1 MADINRMI
9 DGIIKAELEAANKIH
24 PPFVDMHQAYAVML
38 EEYEETLTEIDSA
51 RELLKMYWTYTRND
65 DFESG
70 RKCANQILIIATRG
84 IAEMVQLAAMAQKA
98 MTLEDDLDERNKR
111 RF

>member
-1 MADINRMI
+1 MADRLRMI
-9 DGIIKAELEAANKIH
+9 DGLINSELEAANKIH

-51 RELLKMYWTYTRND
+51 RELLRMHWTCTRND

-98 MTLEDDLDERNKR
+98 MAVEGGEDK
-111 RF
+111 

>member
-38 EEYEETLTEIDSA
+38 EEYEETLVEIDSA

-70 RKCANQILIIATRG
+70 KKCANQLLVIATRG
-84 IAEMVQLAAMAQKA
+84 IAEMVQLAAMAQKT

-111 RF
+111 RV

>member
-51 RELLKMYWTYTRND
+51 RELLRMYWAYTRND

-70 RKCANQILIIATRG
+70 RKCANQLLVVATRG
-84 IAEMVQLAAMAQKA
+84 ISEIVQLAAMAQKT

-111 RF
+111 RV

>member
-70 RKCANQILIIATRG
+70 RKCANQILMIATRG
-84 IAEMVQLAAMAQKA
+84 IAEMAQLAAMAQKA

-111 RF
+111 RV

>member
-38 EEYEETLTEIDSA
+38 EEYEETLVEIDSA

-70 RKCANQILIIATRG
+70 RKCANQLLVVATRG
-84 IAEMVQLAAMAQKA
+84 ISEIVQLAAMAQKA

-111 RF
+111 RV

>member
-9 DGIIKAELEAANKIH
+9 DRIIKAELEAANKIH

-38 EEYEETLTEIDSA
+38 EEYEETLVEIDSA

-70 RKCANQILIIATRG
+70 RKCANQLLVVATRG
-84 IAEMVQLAAMAQKA
+84 ISEMVQLAAMAQKA

-111 RF
+111 RV

>member
-38 EEYEETLTEIDSA
+38 EEYEETLVEIDSA

-70 RKCANQILIIATRG
+70 RKCANQLLVIATRG
-84 IAEMVQLAAMAQKA
+84 IAEIVQLAAMAQKA
-98 MTLEDDLDERNKR
+98 MTLEDDLDERKKR
-111 RF
+111 RV

>member
-38 EEYEETLTEIDSA
+38 EEYEETLVEIDSA

-70 RKCANQILIIATRG
+70 RKCANQLLVIATRG
-84 IAEMVQLAAMAQKA
+84 IAEIVQLAAMAQKS

-111 RF
+111 RV

>member
-38 EEYEETLTEIDSA
+38 EEYEETLVEIDSA

-70 RKCANQILIIATRG
+70 RKCANQLLVVATRG
-84 IAEMVQLAAMAQKA
+84 IAEIVQLAAMAQKS
-98 MTLEDDLDERNKR
+98 MMMHQTKLEKNKE
-111 RF
+111 

>member
-38 EEYEETLTEIDSA
+38 EEYEETLVEIDSA

-111 RF
+111 RV

>member
-1 MADINRMI
+1 MADINRML

-111 RF
+111 RV

>member
-38 EEYEETLTEIDSA
+38 EEYEETLVEIDSA

-70 RKCANQILIIATRG
+70 RKCANQLLVIATRG
-84 IAEMVQLAAMAQKA
+84 IAEIVQLAAMAQKA

-111 RF
+111 RV

>member
-38 EEYEETLTEIDSA
+38 EEYEETLTEINSA

-70 RKCANQILIIATRG
+70 RKCANQLLVIATRG
-84 IAEMVQLAAMAQKA
+84 IAEIVQFAAMAQKA
-98 MTLEDDLDERNKR
+98 MAMHQKNLEKNKE
-111 RF
+111 

>member
-38 EEYEETLTEIDSA
+38 EEYEETLVEIDSA

-84 IAEMVQLAAMAQKA
+84 IAEMVQLAAMAKKA

-111 RF
+111 RV

>member
-70 RKCANQILIIATRG
+70 RKCANQLLVIATRG
-84 IAEMVQLAAMAQKA
+84 IAEIVQLAAMAQKA

-111 RF
+111 RV

>member
-1 MADINRMI
+1 MEDINRMI

-38 EEYEETLTEIDSA
+38 EEYEETLVEIDSA

-70 RKCANQILIIATRG
+70 RKCANQILVIATRG
-84 IAEMVQLAAMAQKA
+84 IAEIVQLAAMAQKA

-111 RF
+111 RV

>member
-38 EEYEETLTEIDSA
+38 EEYEETLVEIDSA

-70 RKCANQILIIATRG
+70 RKCANQLLVVATRG
-84 IAEMVQLAAMAQKA
+84 IAEIVQFAAMAQKA

-111 RF
+111 RV

>member
-111 RF
+111 RV

>member
-9 DGIIKAELEAANKIH
+9 DGIIKAELEAANKTH

-38 EEYEETLTEIDSA
+38 EEYEETLVEIDSA

-70 RKCANQILIIATRG
+70 RKCANQLLVIATRG
-84 IAEMVQLAAMAQKA
+84 IAEIVQLAAMAQKA

-111 RF
+111 RV

>member
-51 RELLKMYWTYTRND
+51 RELLKMYWAYTRND

-70 RKCANQILIIATRG
+70 RKCANQILVIATRG
-84 IAEMVQLAAMAQKA
+84 IAEIVQFAAMAQKS
-98 MTLEDDLDERNKR
+98 MVMHQTKLEKNKE
-111 RF
+111 

>member
-38 EEYEETLTEIDSA
+38 EEYEETLVEIDSA

-65 DFESG
+65 DFDSG
-70 RKCANQILIIATRG
+70 RKCANQLLVIATRG
-84 IAEMVQLAAMAQKA
+84 IAEIVQLAAMAQKA

-111 RF
+111 RV